1 MDLKK
6 LFQYLCFLTF
16 NIIISQEFEVPNN
29 ATFNT
34 PQDFKN
40 FELGIVQAYNW
51 LLNTPVNQ
59 EPEKRKEVNAF
70 LMRWLEGSPSVTV
83 EINPEI
89 VTFLDCPDCL
99 MIFMGGWTIHTL
111 NNNYDK
117 DPVKGATAG
126 IRGVMDFYQKNREI
140 LGKNKAIE
148 KYQKLEEKGK
158 LEPFIAD
165 KLK

>member
-1 MDLKK
+1 MKK
-6 LFQYLCFLTF
+6 
-16 NIIISQEFEVPNN
+16 IIPILVLLISYSLSAQEFEVPTN

-59 EPEKRKEVNAF
+59 EPQKRKEVNAF

-89 VTFLDCPDCL
+89 ITFLDCPDCL

-126 IRGVMDFYQKNREI
+126 IRGVMDFYQKNREM

-148 KYQKLEEKGK
+148 KYLKLEEKGK
-158 LEPFIAD
+158 LEQFVAD